1 MITMRKT
8 IDNNVMHI
16 SLIGRLD
23 SVTTPEIED
32 DLEGLS
38 SFDEVVINMKELEY
52 MSSAGLRFLL
62 KVKKQ
67 NDHVII
73 EDVQEVVYEVLKVTG
88 FADILTVR

>member
-73 EDVQEVVYEVLKVTG
+73 EDVQEVVYEVLKVAG